1 MEAVTVVLAIIAA
14 LFGAGVFVGYHF
26 RDFVGKEVTKFAA
39 DLKTEY
45 AKAKTE
51 VEIGVSDLKKAYEV
65 AKTDAEKAGEDL
77 KNAATS
83 AKAKLEEIKKL

>member
-1 MEAVTVVLAIIAA
+1 MDPIVMFICVLT
-14 LFGAGVFVGYHF
+14 GVAVGYKY

-45 AKAKTE
+45 AKAKAD
-51 VEIGVSDLKKAYEV
+51 VENGVPELKKAYEA
-65 AKTDAEKAGEDL
+65 AKADAETATADL
-77 KNAATS
+77 KAAASS